1 MIFTFILHLTFKDL
15 LSDIIEHGTS
25 LFIQQFMK
33 HTDPSFQREEI
44 GLITSQF
51 ISFKEF
57 GERMN
62 KLIRELANI
71 NKITSIVD
79 LLVNINRNFRGVFQ
93 SENVFLWVSDQVIF
107 IFKLNFIYN
116 LC

>member
-1 MIFTFILHLTFKDL
+1 
-15 LSDIIEHGTS
+15 
-25 LFIQQFMK
+25 MK
-33 HTDPSFQREEI
+33 HTDPAVQREEI

-71 NKITSIVD
+71 NKITSIME

-93 SENVFLWVSDQVIF
+93 SENVFLWVSDQVSKQINIKRNSSVLERVTYTF
-107 IFKLNFIYN
+107 FLCNNSLLIYKK
-116 LC
+116 